1 MKTSQRSFKYVVSDA
16 TGKKYHVTIPSKA
29 RERPFFKI
37 NKINRVVR
45 WFEKDG
51 DALVGES
58 PLDDLE
64 LSKLQ
69 RLFHVSRDNPM
80 YDCYPIK
87 TPLQVRY
94 IQKAT
99 NHLIDL
105 SAYDYFLES
114 DGDAITVGTVFVDIT
129 DSR

>member
-1 MKTSQRSFKYVVSDA
+1 MRTSQRNLKYVVSDA
-16 TGKKYHVTIPSKA
+16 TGKRFRTITSKV
-29 RERPFFKI
+29 RKKHLPTI
-37 NKINRVVR
+37 SRVVR

-58 PLDDLE
+58 RLDDLE

-87 TPLQVRY
+87 TPLQMRY

-99 NHLIDL
+99 NHPIDL
-105 SAYDYFLES
+105 LAYDYFLEC
-114 DGDAITVGTVFVDIT
+114 DGDGITQAVFA
-129 DSR
+129 DSTNSC